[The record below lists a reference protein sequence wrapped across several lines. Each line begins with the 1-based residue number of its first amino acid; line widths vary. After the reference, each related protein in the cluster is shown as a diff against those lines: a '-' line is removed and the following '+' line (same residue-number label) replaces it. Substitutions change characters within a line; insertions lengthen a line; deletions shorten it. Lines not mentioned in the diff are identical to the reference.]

1 VLGVLGGTLHHVKL
15 HGAFSTHVAEDPA
28 VADGVLRAVHD
39 IDPALPLIVTAASQ
53 LERSAAAIGHPSV
66 AEAFPE
72 RGYAPSGQLARR
84 GTPGAV
90 ITDVDEAARRAVR
103 MAVEGK
109 VDAIDGTPVSFEA
122 RTLCIHGDN
131 PHAARIAAAVRG
143 ALEAAGVEL
152 AAF

>member
-1 VLGVLGGTLHHVKL
+1 MPQPPDLHV
-15 HGAFSTHVAEDPA
+15 SEDPA
-28 VADGVLRAVHD
+28 VADAVLHAVHD
-39 IDPALPLIVTAASQ
+39 FDPALPIVVMPGSQ
-53 LERSAAAIGHPSV
+53 LARAADEIGHPS
-66 AEAFPE
+66 ALEAFPE
-72 RGYAPSGQLARR
+72 RGYAPGGLLARR

-109 VDAIDGTPVSFEA
+109 VDAIDGSTVSLRP
-122 RTLCIHGDN
+122 RTLCVHGDN
-131 PHAARIAAAVRG
+131 PHAAKIAAAVRA